1 MTGKPQKTWKFGLNQ
16 INFQKTICLSEAFL
30 TLSFFSPSPGF
41 PKWPLHLLS
50 HQSPPLSSCTSF
62 QVGSF
67 QSHNKSLP
75 SHYSQSGSRLLA
87 RKPCQSLSWIS
98 LELYFKKKKNFFL
111 QDRIL
116 KTQQLKETISMF
128 SQMVLTELSCRFD
141 FHVVQTS

>member
-16 INFQKTICLSEAFL
+16 INFQKTIFLSEAFL

-50 HQSPPLSSCTSF
+50 HQSLPLSSCTSF

-98 LELYFKKKKNFFL
+98 LEQYFKKIFL
-111 QDRIL
+111 SGRIL

-128 SQMVLTELSCRFD
+128 SQMVLTELSCRFN
-141 FHVVQTS
+141 FHVIQTS